1 MIKLAPNICKLVRW
15 VANMEN
21 TTLSKTDRNILA
33 AMRADARM
41 SITELAAA
49 TGTSR
54 ATAKTRLDA
63 LKASGRIR
71 RFTIETDV
79 DVEGEIRAISMI
91 ALQGKMPALND
102 RPTLNLVFLIDTSG
116 SMDDASKLTKIPEVS
131 TIYSTNGAWDLVVE
145 IKTDS
150 LVRFDYVLREIR
162 EVPGVLNSES
172 CLLLSRVTS

>member
-1 MIKLAPNICKLVRW
+1 
-15 VANMEN
+15 
-21 TTLSKTDRNILA
+21 
-33 AMRADARM
+33 M

-63 LKASGRIR
+63 LKANGRIR

-91 ALQGKMPALND
+91 ALQGKMSRAVV
-102 RPTLNLVFLIDTSG
+102 RT
-116 SMDDASKLTKIPEVS
+116 LTKIPEVS